1 MLEEFE
7 SLEDSQLLYE
17 ALYDSRSLT
26 GSRLKLRS
34 KLLRESLR
42 RHKKGNSK
50 VNVIPRIRTLHDSVC
65 DEEDSNRSSNS
76 DNSAEDSTTKEGRYS
91 INIKSLQT
99 DH

>member
-7 SLEDSQLLYE
+7 SLEDGQLLYE

-26 GSRLKLRS
+26 GSRLRLRS

-50 VNVIPRIRTLHDSVC
+50 INVIPRIRTLHDSVC
-65 DEEDSNRSSNS
+65 EEDSNRSSNS